1 MYAWRYYPCGVARMA
16 SWLIGIIGI
25 IYIVVAIDLYRT
37 GKSYLA
43 LMFLGYAVAQVGI
56 WLESGK

>member
-1 MYAWRYYPCGVARMA
+1 MS

-25 IYIVVAIDLYRT
+25 VYLIVAGDLYRN

-43 LMFLGYAVAQVGI
+43 LMFLGYSIAQVGI
-56 WLESGK
+56 WLEASK